1 MLLFIIKFTHSL
13 ILLYMLG
20 CLYIIWQFGLAGLYL
35 RWLPVAIGSIL
46 LEGLVWFANG
56 MRCPL
61 TEWAMALGDE
71 SGADLLSDI
80 ILVQPVNV
88 VSGYATFFV
97 LGLCLAGWRFWHHEK
112 RDIHH

>member
-1 MLLFIIKFTHSL
+1 MLLFTVKFTHSL

-20 CLYIIWQFGLAGLYL
+20 CLFLIWQYGLTGLYQG
-35 RWLPVAIGSIL
+35 WLPLAIGSIM
-46 LEGLVWFANG
+46 LEGLIWFANG

-61 TEWAMALGDE
+61 TDWAIALGDE

-80 ILVQPVNV
+80 ILVQPVDV

-97 LGLCLAGWRFWHHEK
+97 LGLCLSGLRFWQHEK
-112 RDIHH
+112 RNIR